1 MRYYKQDDVI
11 SRVASDGVVHHRLVG
26 DRLWIDGDEAMVC
39 GDEIKA
45 SDGEFKIDHYEVSI
59 MDDDSWGYTTPLHLM
74 SGFITKGEAIKS
86 AKNAYDEDFHESSHL
101 TNRGRILRDHFASQ
115 K

>member
-39 GDEIKA
+39 GDEIA
-45 SDGEFKIDHYEVSI
+45 AFDGEFKIDHYEVSI
-59 MDDDSWGYTTPLHLM
+59 MSDDSWGYTTPLHLM
-74 SGFITKGEAIKS
+74 SGFITKGDAEKS
-86 AKNAYDEDFHESSHL
+86 AKDMYVRDFYKSL
-101 TNRGRILRDHFASQ
+101 NFTVAAKILRDHFASQ